1 MTTSRLLVLVAV
13 VLFILAAFGV
23 GVAGVS
29 LGWLGLA
36 FLAGSQLV

>member
-1 MTTSRLLVLVAV
+1 MPKILVFLAV
-13 VLFILAAFGV
+13 VCFILAAFGA

-36 FLAGSQLV
+36 LYAGSGLVS